1 MLVDAA
7 ILAGAVTMPRHRGC
21 DKRRLLRGQCRH
33 AGRQKTDRAT
43 PKDIASTCVEPAC
56 RFDASQDKGKKCC
69 LWLCRDQPDVRDG
82 HHSDFANFCYIA
94 DSDLSEIIKLYT
106 IRVVYIPII
115 GILNLPGTYQLYNK
129 IRAAKRNETDPFSLL
144 SSLITPT
151 ENGLR
156 GLDEI
161 GTVLAC
167 AIMFLTAAVFTEAVI
182 AWYGNRRFL
191 SYLAVGAA
199 GVLATFPLIGMGLPL
214 YILNIYA
221 HVQ

>member
-94 DSDLSEIIKLYT
+94 DFFVIWRTSARSCSYIQCRLHHGVFITSMDNKRLYGSEMVQHFCWYHFADFPCDLPVSNVRGICHPDGCRGSYT
-106 IRVVYIPII
+106 LAIRKYD
-115 GILNLPGTYQLYNK
+115 
-129 IRAAKRNETDPFSLL
+129 AAYVKWHR
-144 SSLITPT
+144 
-151 ENGLR
+151 
-156 GLDEI
+156 
-161 GTVLAC
+161 
-167 AIMFLTAAVFTEAVI
+167 
-182 AWYGNRRFL
+182 
-191 SYLAVGAA
+191 
-199 GVLATFPLIGMGLPL
+199 
-214 YILNIYA
+214 
-221 HVQ
+221 